1 MKILMIL
8 IVLVDIF
15 MNVWLYRWQQNR
27 INLLQEQ
34 NELLKALI
42 IGRIS
47 DK

>member
-1 MKILMIL
+1 MRLLMIL

-15 MNVWLYRWQQNR
+15 TNVWLYRWQQNR